1 MGRVDSLPVN
11 MTAVLRGQVHV
22 LFLSHYFPGNFLA
35 LVRDV
40 GKQKPGV
47 KQRSDVPQPGNVLK
61 E

>member
-11 MTAVLRGQVHV
+11 MTAVLRGQFHV

-40 GKQKPGV
+40 GKQ
-47 KQRSDVPQPGNVLK
+47 
-61 E
+61 